1 MIVESLPV
9 SSERMEQIK
18 RETAADQTMTE
29 LKETT
34 LIGWPAQKNNCP
46 RRIQDY
52 WMCRAELTVV
62 DDIVFKGNKIVIPM
76 TLRKEMLQKI
86 HKAHLGEEKCKRQAR
101 EVMYWPRMNQEIS
114 QTTASCEL
122 CFTYRP
128 KQQAEPLMP
137 HPVPNRPYYKIVK
150 GLMKKALDGKYFLI
164 KLMTYRNAPL
174 QNELS
179 PAQIMMGRRIRNN
192 LTLTPRGAH
201 KVKLAKE
208 KQKDKQKQ
216 RHDKSARHL
225 PELKPGDHVRLRD
238 ITTET
243 WMQQGC
249 VQRKVAPR
257 SYEIQTE
264 HGSQLRRNRV
274 DLRLQPFTQGTED
287 HQEDT
292 AEASNAFRN
301 GQFSQNT
308 LTDNERCPTVSGS
321 TSAERP
327 KRTVRAPERLIENC

>member
-1 MIVESLPV
+1 
-9 SSERMEQIK
+9 
-18 RETAADQTMTE
+18 
-29 LKETT
+29 
-34 LIGWPAQKNNCP
+34 
-46 RRIQDY
+46 
-52 WMCRAELTVV
+52 
-62 DDIVFKGNKIVIPM
+62 
-76 TLRKEMLQKI
+76 
-86 HKAHLGEEKCKRQAR
+86 
-101 EVMYWPRMNQEIS
+101 
-114 QTTASCEL
+114 
-122 CFTYRP
+122 
-128 KQQAEPLMP
+128 
-137 HPVPNRPYYKIVK
+137 
-150 GLMKKALDGKYFLI
+150 MKKAHDGKEDFL
-164 KLMTYRNAPL
+164 KNLMTYRSAPL
-174 QNELS
+174 QNGLS
-179 PAQIMMGRRIRNN
+179 PAQMLMGRRIRTN
-192 LTLTPRGAH
+192 LPIHEDLLTPRGAH

-238 ITTET
+238 ITTGT

-249 VQRKVAPR
+249 VQREVAPR

-327 KRTVRAPERLIENC
+327 KRTVRAPERLIENCYKKIFKKGAPGLFCLCERK